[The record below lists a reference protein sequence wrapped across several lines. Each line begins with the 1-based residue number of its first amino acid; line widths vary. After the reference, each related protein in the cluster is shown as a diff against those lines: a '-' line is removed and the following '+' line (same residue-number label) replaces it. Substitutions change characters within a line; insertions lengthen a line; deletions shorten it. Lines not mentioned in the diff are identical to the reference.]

1 MASVAAAPLT
11 TRPPANDAGE
21 VTCADRSTSERL
33 HRIAT
38 DEYEFVWRSLRRL
51 GVRPPETDDAAQQVF
66 VVLASKL
73 ASVEL
78 GKERSY
84 VFGIVMRVAA
94 NLRRARARSCEVPEG
109 EIAEVPSVLPAA
121 ESRLEQAH
129 ARAILDE
136 VLAGMPDERRAVFVL
151 FELEELPL
159 AEISDLLQ
167 IPLGTVGSRL
177 RRAREDMRAGIAR
190 IRARGQGV

>member
-1 MASVAAAPLT
+1 M
-11 TRPPANDAGE
+11 
-21 VTCADRSTSERL
+21 DRSTAERL
-33 HRIAT
+33 HRIAA

-73 ASVEL
+73 ASVEP

-94 NLRRARARSCEVPEG
+94 NLRRARARSCEVPE
-109 EIAEVPSVLPAA
+109 ADVVEVPSVLPAA
-121 ESRLEQAH
+121 ESQLEHAH

-136 VLAGMPDERRAVFVL
+136 VLGSMPDERRAVFVL

-159 AEISDLLQ
+159 SEISDLLQ

-190 IRARGQGV
+190 IRARRQGV

>member
-1 MASVAAAPLT
+1 MDRPL
-11 TRPPANDAGE
+11 
-21 VTCADRSTSERL
+21 SERL

-73 ASVEL
+73 ASVEP

-94 NLRRARARSCEVPEG
+94 NVRRARARSCEVPE
-109 EIAEVPSVLPAA
+109 ADVVEVPSVLPAA
-121 ESRLEQAH
+121 ESQLEQAH

-136 VLAGMPDERRAVFVL
+136 VLGGMPDERRAVFVL
-151 FELEELPL
+151 FELEELSL
-159 AEISDLLQ
+159 TEISDLLQ

-190 IRARGQGV
+190 IRARRQGG

>member
-1 MASVAAAPLT
+1 M
-11 TRPPANDAGE
+11 
-21 VTCADRSTSERL
+21 CADRSTSERL
-33 HRIAT
+33 HQLAV
-38 DEYEFVWRSLRRL
+38 EQYEFVWRSLRRL

-66 VVLASKL
+66 VIVASKL
-73 ASVEL
+73 ASVEP

-94 NLRRARARSCEVPEG
+94 NLRRARARSCEIPEG
-109 EIAEVPSVLPAA
+109 EVADVPSALPAA
-121 ESRLEQAH
+121 ESQLEQAH
-129 ARAILDE
+129 ARAVLDE
-136 VLAGMPDERRAVFVL
+136 VLAGMSEERRMVFVL

-159 AEISDLLQ
+159 AEISELLD

-190 IRARGQGV
+190 IRARRQGV

>member
-1 MASVAAAPLT
+1 MASVVAAPFR
-11 TRPPANDAGE
+11 TRDDVGE
-21 VTCADRSTSERL
+21 TPTAADRSVAERL
-33 HRIAT
+33 HRIAVE
-38 DEYEFVWRSLRRL
+38 EYDFVWRSLRRL

-73 ASVEL
+73 ASVEP

-84 VFGIVMRVAA
+84 VFGIVMRTAA
-94 NLRRARARSCEVPEG
+94 NVRRARAKSCEIPE
-109 EIAEVPSVLPAA
+109 EEAAATPSVLPAA
-121 ESRLEQAH
+121 EARIDQAH

-136 VLAGMPDERRAVFVL
+136 VLAGMADERRVVFVL

-159 AEISDLLQ
+159 AEISELLQ
-167 IPLGTVGSRL
+167 IPLGTVASRL

-190 IRARGQGV
+190 IRARRQGV